1 MTFVPECYIANIT
14 NMQVLELNKL
24 EAAHLKAA
32 SSLAIGGGAEG
43 AEIEIDEQADR
54 PVLSIPEDKPKSRIW
69 KIRLTLTAKA
79 MLLKITDRR
88 IATKLV
94 EIIDGLKIDPDRQGA
109 PLVEDLLGYRK
120 LRAVGQRY
128 RVIYTLD
135 DSTNAVFVV
144 AIGIRKEGSKD
155 DIYELAKKLLR
166 RGLLT
171 PSDEDYKA
179 LKRDDDVQEIK
190 LR

>member
-1 MTFVPECYIANIT
+1 MT
-14 NMQVLELNKL
+14 NMAIMSVSRQVLELNKR
-24 EAAHLKAA
+24 EAAHSNAA
-32 SSLAIGGGAEG
+32 SRLELDKSIPMQDGSA
-43 AEIEIDEQADR
+43 EIDEQVGKPA
-54 PVLSIPEDKPKSRIW
+54 PAVPEEKPKSKIW

-79 MLLKITDRR
+79 MLRKITDRR

-94 EIIDGLKIDPDRQGA
+94 EIIDGLKTDPDRQGA
-109 PLVEDLLGYRK
+109 PLIDDLLGYRK

-135 DSTNAVFVV
+135 ESTNAVFVV
-144 AIGIRKEGSKD
+144 AIGIRREGSKD

-171 PSDEDYKA
+171 PSEEDHNA
-179 LKRDDDVQEIK
+179 LNKDDDVQDIR